1 MNIFLAILILGIL
14 IFIHELGHF
23 IVAKLFGV
31 YVEKFSLG
39 FGPRLIGKKVGET
52 DYCLSAFPLG
62 GYVKMY
68 GEQDEKEDKDA
79 IPDESKKGRSFA
91 DKKPYQRALI
101 ILAGPIA
108 NILLAIFVF
117 WGLFMAGFPAY
128 SPVIGSVEKDGI
140 AYEAGLAVGDKIA
153 KVNGAKALSWS
164 DFQNVITDSPDKKVE
179 ITLTDGKELTLTPKG
194 VETADV
200 FGDLQL
206 VGDIGANLYIPAVIG
221 AIQPGMPASAAGIKA
236 GDKIISLNETPISSW
251 IMAAEYIR
259 ARPDEPIIAEIQRGN
274 TKIDV
279 TFTPK
284 LADVKNE
291 KGEDIKVGLVGISPI
306 DGDIIVKYGMIQSMK
321 LGFEKSYDFTKLI
334 LVGFGKLLQRAVP
347 ADSLG
352 GPIMIV
358 QMAAESAQSGWT
370 TLLIF
375 MAAISMN
382 LAIFNLLPIPVLD
395 GGHLLIIGIEAIT
408 RRKLNERILGG
419 FQMVGF
425 ALLMG
430 LMIFAF
436 YNDITRFFIK

>member
-68 GEQDEKEDKDA
+68 GEQADDK
-79 IPDESKKGRSFA
+79 PDETKAGRSFA
-91 DKKPYQRALI
+91 EKKPYQRALI

-108 NILLAIFVF
+108 NIMLAIVVF

-128 SPVIGSVEKDGI
+128 SPVIGSVEKDGV
-140 AYEAGLAVGDKIA
+140 AFHAGLAVGDKIST
-153 KVNGAKALSWS
+153 VDGVKAMSWS

-179 ITLTDGKELTLTPKG
+179 ITLADGRAVTLIPKG
-194 VETADV
+194 VETPDV
-200 FGDLQL
+200 FGDMQL
-206 VGDIGANLYIPAVIG
+206 VGDVGANLYIPAIIG
-221 AIQPGMPASAAGIKA
+221 SLQPGMPASEAGIKA
-236 GDKIISLNETPISSW
+236 GDKIVALNQTPISSW

-259 ARPDEPIIAEIQRGN
+259 ARPDEPIKVEIERGN
-274 TKIDV
+274 SKIEA
-279 TFTPK
+279 TLTPK
-284 LADVKNE
+284 PSEIKNE
-291 KGEDIKVGLVGISPI
+291 KGETIKVGLVGISPI
-306 DGDIIVKYGMIQSMK
+306 DGDIIVKYGMIKSMQ

-334 LVGFGKLLQRAVP
+334 LVGFGKLIQRAVP

-395 GGHLLIIGIEAIT
+395 GGHLLIIGIEAVT
-408 RRKLNERILGG
+408 RRKLSEKIVGS

-425 ALLMG
+425 ALLMA
-430 LMIFAF
+430 LMVFAF